1 MSKNKGG
8 GGSPSTA
15 STCSSS
21 SPSSQL
27 MSPRPDGS
35 LDTTPKQ
42 SEKKKPW
49 QKFEPSPRSA
59 SPGILKR
66 SLSTTSLE
74 EADNV
79 QPCQKK
85 RKVQFTDPP
94 VSEEVVI
101 PRCPSGKATRR
112 KVLSYRFNKDLF
124 LGPVKKNLTTEPDG
138 KENLDEAG
146 SSGLYQATPPETE
159 DANPNCLYPPLV
171 ECNEPVSS
179 ILNNLTTKTWHKA
192 AEKSLNDNQVKTIG
206 DLSRLSYVKAG
217 VLKSLKPPNNVTTIR
232 EALRKFEKIWSK
244 RNKETK
250 LKVSEHL
257 EDDLNI
263 ETKEQSPTAA
273 PVVDV
278 QSTPEEE
285 DETMKELYER
295 PSPSPPIEIDEQLN
309 KDCQMNE
316 QNVNEKN
323 DNTEENKT
331 ENLNDTFTI
340 EKECDNDDVAVI
352 TEITEKN
359 SNEDLSEENEI
370 QEENTSNSE
379 PIEIDENPNADDANK
394 IDQQVE
400 EKDDAPAVN
409 TSDEKGAQTDIEVSV
424 TTTETNTDAIS
435 LAEFGTQFNPIM
447 TDATNNTDLKT
458 VTVATH
464 VCEEDLLN
472 NDEILNEFL
481 VKMENFN
488 AAQLSKVCGKV
499 AELIKKL

>member
-1 MSKNKGG
+1 MAKIR
-8 GGSPSTA
+8 TI
-15 STCSSS
+15 
-21 SPSSQL
+21 
-27 MSPRPDGS
+27 
-35 LDTTPKQ
+35 
-42 SEKKKPW
+42 
-49 QKFEPSPRSA
+49 PRSA

-217 VLKSLKPPNNVTTIR
+217 LLKSLKPPNNVTTIR

-244 RNKETK
+244 RNKEAK

-309 KDCQMNE
+309 KDCQINE
-316 QNVNEKN
+316 QNVNEN
-323 DNTEENKT
+323 PEENKT
-331 ENLNDTFTI
+331 ESLNDTFTI
-340 EKECDNDDVAVI
+340 EKECDNDVAVI
-352 TEITEKN
+352 TETEKI
-359 SNEDLSEENEI
+359 SNDLSEENEI
-370 QEENTSNSE
+370 QGEKNSE
-379 PIEIDENPNADDANK
+379 SIEIDEDPNADANK
-394 IDQQVE
+394 MDQVE
-400 EKDDAPAVN
+400 NDNSQAVN
-409 TSDEKGAQTDIEVSV
+409 TSDDKGAQTDLDVSV

-435 LAEFGTQFNPIM
+435 MAEFGTQFNPIM

-464 VCEEDLLN
+464 VCKEDLLN

-481 VKMENFN
+481 AKMENFN

-499 AELIKKL
+499 SELIKKL